1 MTIIRLGYKSLY
13 SSSNLP
19 GFHASHAYIIKTC
32 VLIIMKPYLVLL
44 QVEFTLQ
51 LLLPAIRCALTAPFQ
66 PYLFRKR
73 SSAVFSLLHLSSAHA
88 AQALP
93 GTLLIGARTFLPL
106 ICLVQIEIQTTTI
119 KQRLSGQLGAHFTL
133 FNLKVYNLCQMTLL
147 KA

>member
-19 GFHASHAYIIKTC
+19 GFHASHAYISK
-32 VLIIMKPYLVLL
+32 LIMKPYLVLL

-93 GTLLIGARTFLPL
+93 GTLLIGARTFLPP

-133 FNLKVYNLCQMTLL
+133 FNRKVYNLCQMTLL
-147 KA
+147 KP